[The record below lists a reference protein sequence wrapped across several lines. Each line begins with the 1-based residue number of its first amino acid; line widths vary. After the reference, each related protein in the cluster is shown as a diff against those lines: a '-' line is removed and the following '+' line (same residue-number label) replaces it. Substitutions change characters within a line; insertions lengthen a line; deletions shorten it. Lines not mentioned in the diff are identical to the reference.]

1 MPLSAV
7 ETRMSERTILVLKSG
22 THGMPIGE
30 YGAAIRERRPD
41 DDVVV
46 ARTRSEELDLIAD
59 ADVVTGRAIDNE
71 LLSQTESLK
80 LFAGLAAG
88 YEHLPLDE
96 IVAGGAVVTNGSGI
110 HAPNMAE
117 QVVGN
122 LLVFA
127 RRLDEGWRRQR
138 EPRWEHYQAGELMGS
153 TVTVVGLGAIGR
165 AIVDRLEP
173 FGVETIGVRYTPE
186 KGGPTDKVVGFDG
199 PEFESALAR
208 TDFLVLACPL
218 TETTEKLVDG
228 EAFAT
233 IPPDAVLVNVA
244 RGPVVDT
251 EALLGALRSNQLRG
265 AALDVTD
272 PEPLPEDHPLW
283 RFDNVHITPHMA
295 GCTPHY
301 YERCAEILA
310 RNLDRVDKTG
320 TYRDLENQVAG
331 PE

>member
-1 MPLSAV
+1 MN
-7 ETRMSERTILVLKSG
+7 ERTILVLKSG
-22 THGMPIGE
+22 THGMPIEE
-30 YGAAIRERRPD
+30 YGTAIRERCPA

-46 ARTRSEELDLIAD
+46 ARTRSEELDLISD
-59 ADVVTGRAIDNE
+59 ADVVAGQAIEDE
-71 LLSQTESLK
+71 LLSRAESLK

-88 YEHLPLDE
+88 YEHLPLDD
-96 IVAGGAVVTNGSGI
+96 IVAKGAVVTNGSGI

-122 LLVFA
+122 LLVFV
-127 RRLDEGWRRQR
+127 RRLDEGWRRQQ
-138 EPRWEHYQAGELMGS
+138 EFRWEHYQAGELMGS
-153 TVTVVGLGAIGR
+153 TVTVVGLGAIGQ
-165 AIVDRLEP
+165 AIVERLEP

-186 KGGPTDKVVGFDG
+186 KGGPTDEVVGFDG
-199 PEFESALAR
+199 PAFESALAR

-218 TETTEKLVDG
+218 TETTEGLVG
-228 EAFAT
+228 AEAFAT
-233 IPPDAVLVNVA
+233 MSPDVVLVNVA

-251 EALLGALRSNQLRG
+251 DALLDALRSNQLRG

-301 YERCAEILA
+301 YERCADILA
-310 RNLDRVDKTG
+310 RNLDRVDETG
-320 TYRDLENQVAG
+320 AYRDLENQVAG
-331 PE
+331 PENGR